1 MNELPVKA
9 EKQFLKVSIV
19 TDRYGSQSML
29 QKPQEPT
36 TNSDII
42 AKDIPKDSDTKE
54 LNENVIQDNISSS
67 GIVIE
72 SSSGTTGTD
81 SEQNTINAR
90 IEDQNTIQRESQQ
103 PEDDLT
109 ITNSSSDDPRESNPL
124 QSTEISKR
132 KWIIATFLYEKLMLF
147 IDTLIRS
154 MENALTFF
162 VCFRL

>member
-72 SSSGTTGTD
+72 SSSGTTGT
-81 SEQNTINAR
+81 
-90 IEDQNTIQRESQQ
+90 
-103 PEDDLT
+103 EDDLT

>member
-81 SEQNTINAR
+81 SEQN
-90 IEDQNTIQRESQQ
+90 
-103 PEDDLT
+103 
-109 ITNSSSDDPRESNPL
+109 
-124 QSTEISKR
+124 K
-132 KWIIATFLYEKLMLF
+132 F
-147 IDTLIRS
+147 IR
-154 MENALTFF
+154 
-162 VCFRL
+162 